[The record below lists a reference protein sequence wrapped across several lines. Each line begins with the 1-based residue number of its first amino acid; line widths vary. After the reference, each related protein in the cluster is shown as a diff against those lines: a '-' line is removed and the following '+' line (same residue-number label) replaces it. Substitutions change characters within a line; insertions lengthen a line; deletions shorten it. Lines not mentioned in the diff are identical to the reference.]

1 MTKLA
6 IGINLDR
13 CIGCHTCATACK
25 MQNNVPD
32 GMLWNRVITEGCDA
46 IDGAVGEYPNLTRTY
61 VPLACQHCENP
72 ACLKVCPTG
81 ATYKDEQGRVEIDYD
96 RCIGCRMC
104 MAACPFNARVFN
116 WEDPQRDGDFNWGD
130 ARVPVRTYGVRSWN
144 KTEKCVEKC
153 TLCGQLTS
161 AGKLPACVK
170 SCAAGARFYG
180 DLDDPNSELAQLRAT
195 KGKNVHI
202 LLEEKGTKPQVF
214 YFDE

>member
-13 CIGCHTCATACK
+13 CIGCHTCANACK

-32 GMLWNRVITEGCDA
+32 GMLWNRVLTEGCEQF
-46 IDGAVGEYPNLTRTY
+46 DGAEGTYPHLTRTY
-61 VPLACQHCENP
+61 LPLACQHCENP
-72 ACLKVCPTG
+72 ACVKVCPVG
-81 ATYKDEQGRVEIDYD
+81 ATYKDPETGVVHQDYD
-96 RCIGCRMC
+96 KCIGCRMC
-104 MAACPFNARVFN
+104 MAACPYNARVFN
-116 WEDPQRDGDFNWGD
+116 WEDPRRDGDFNWGD
-130 ARVPVRTYGVRSWN
+130 ARVPVRTRGVM
-144 KTEKCVEKC
+144 EKC
-153 TLCGQLTS
+153 TLCKERTD
-161 AGKLPACVK
+161 AGEEPMCVV
-170 SCAAGARFYG
+170 CCPTHARVFG